1 MTDCRLKMSK
11 KWQYPAP
18 WSMNQVRN
26 LHNASR
32 HFACTRVNGTHSSS
46 FLSCFVHFHKAHV
59 TDQMWFKV
67 FGITIGQYE
76 TWKEEQG
83 KLIRVYTHDWFH
95 VIPFDQSAFS
105 RPGNLAAYLSWKD
118 VCYDCPYTRT
128 LTIKDPTL
136 IKRGALRSRLDGF
149 KGDDRDQ
156 MDFEEGDG
164 PSMPPARIGRLTRRS
179 TGTILSTLRRTSVSL
194 FSQQLGKHFSWD
206 MPCVISCNIYEW
218 PC

>member
-105 RPGNLAAYLSWKD
+105 RPGNLAAFCQFARIITKPLVIAELRFESLNKKVGELSGIEH
-118 VCYDCPYTRT
+118 
-128 LTIKDPTL
+128 IKDSSL
-136 IKRGALRSRLDGF
+136 VILLKGRLESRLGYVTFLHID
-149 KGDDRDQ
+149 
-156 MDFEEGDG
+156 
-164 PSMPPARIGRLTRRS
+164 
-179 TGTILSTLRRTSVSL
+179 
-194 FSQQLGKHFSWD
+194 
-206 MPCVISCNIYEW
+206 IYV
-218 PC
+218 